1 MIFKTDYKLEEF
13 LLETKWEQLPDA
25 VQQRLRG
32 CLLDLLGALISGSGS
47 EQFQEN
53 TNTAP

>member
-1 MIFKTDYKLEEF
+1 MKFTTDLKLESF
-13 LLETKWEQLPDA
+13 LLETQWEQLPED

-32 CLLDLLGALISGSGS
+32 CMLDLLGALVAGSGS